1 MKGRPK
7 VKKKKKNR
15 NFKITKWTKWTHL
28 TPQHFKN
35 NFYFQ
40 EEGKEQA
47 GAQSTQIWHHYTLP
61 EYTLPETKPDRTGNI
76 HLFPSYF

>member
-1 MKGRPK
+1 M
-7 VKKKKKNR
+7 
-15 NFKITKWTKWTHL
+15 
-28 TPQHFKN
+28 PQHFKN

-61 EYTLPETKPDRTGNI
+61 ETKPDRTGNI